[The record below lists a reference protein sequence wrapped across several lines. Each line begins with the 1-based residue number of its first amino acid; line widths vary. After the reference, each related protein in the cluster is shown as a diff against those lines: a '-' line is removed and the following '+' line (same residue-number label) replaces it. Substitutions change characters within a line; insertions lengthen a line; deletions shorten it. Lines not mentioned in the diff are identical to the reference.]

1 MKKLNF
7 KGIFL
12 KQNLDDA
19 AELILTDKKHL
30 ENNPQRISKNDI
42 VFLLKKINDGE
53 IFNKI

>member
-12 KQNLDDA
+12 KQKLDDA

-30 ENNPQRISKNDI
+30 DNNPQQVSKNDI